1 MGEATPPQ
9 PKEKI
14 MPSTDIQLDEKIK
27 VKISEPKN
35 WKVILLNDDTTPVDF
50 VISILMEV
58 FKHSAETAKEVTLQ
72 VHETGSGIAGVYSFE
87 IAEAKAVEST
97 SQARSNGYPLQIKLE
112 EE

>member
-1 MGEATPPQ
+1 
-9 PKEKI
+9 

-27 VKISEPKN
+27 VKISEPKK

-50 VISILMEV
+50 VISVLIEV
-58 FKHSAETAKEVTLQ
+58 FKHTEETAREITLQ

-97 SQARSNGYPLQIKLE
+97 TQARSNGYPLQIKLE